1 MRNLHRIPL
10 VVEKSLSVCLNDAR
24 IPKRLVRFPLRAFV
38 IPKSNGNYTR
48 RVLEK
53 LMDRDEI

>member
-1 MRNLHRIPL
+1 M
-10 VVEKSLSVCLNDAR
+10 SVSGRLTDAR
-24 IPKRLVRFPLRAFV
+24 IPERLVRFSLRAFV
-38 IPKSNGNYTR
+38 IHKSNGNYTR